1 MSASTPPG
9 DALNSEQ
16 ATTDRG
22 SAGSLAAVHLWQIQ
36 GVRDVLLIV
45 FVLALV
51 WFGYWLR
58 DVTVPL
64 LIALALAYLFEPL
77 VRRLTKFR
85 GITRTGAVTII
96 LLTFGV
102 SLTVA
107 ITLTA
112 PFAIGQTVSLVNR
125 LRTGDY
131 AGLGQRVIEY
141 LPEQYRDDLRTAIEW
156 LPTDGS
162 GGAEAGGKAKLKS
175 NAEGDLG
182 PKAGSDVGPDSGA
195 NGAPDPEIGSGR
207 DATNADASAERTP
220 GAASNGRITE
230 GTRSFVV
237 GPDGSITSE
246 PDPAEVKAREAE
258 RIRAA
263 VRAELE
269 ALGMFPV
276 ADSPDTPLVE
286 DAASLG
292 SGAPSLQIL
301 GALGSTAERMT
312 GLFLAIVQYSLIL
325 FLIPFYFWFFSVSY
339 PSILEFGRS
348 LLPRKN
354 REETLHLIGLM
365 DRAVSGFVRGRI
377 VICAIMGLLFAIGWL
392 ICGVPYAITIGLFVG
407 AISLVPYLGGIGLPL
422 AVGLLFF
429 DQLQLAPEARMA
441 WWGMILWP
449 TLVFVVVQSIEGYV
463 LTPLIAGKAT
473 DLDPVTIVVAII
485 AGGSVA
491 GVYGMLLAIPFAAC
505 AKILVKHLVLPRV
518 RAWSRGE
525 ASDPLP
531 INP

>member
-1 MSASTPPG
+1 MSAATPSG
-9 DALNSEQ
+9 DAPRPDQPLAST
-16 ATTDRG
+16 AGG
-22 SAGSLAAVHLWQIQ
+22 SVAPLTALHLWQIQ
-36 GVRDVLLIV
+36 GVRDGLMIIVIVALI
-45 FVLALV
+45 

-77 VRRLTKFR
+77 VRRLTQFR

-131 AGLGQRVIEY
+131 AGLGERVIEY
-141 LPEQYRDDLRTAIEW
+141 LPEQYREDLRAAIEW
-156 LPTDGS
+156 LPKDASPEPSAGDG
-162 GGAEAGGKAKLKS
+162 
-175 NAEGDLG
+175 D
-182 PKAGSDVGPDSGA
+182 
-195 NGAPDPEIGSGR
+195 GAPAGEATPES
-207 DATNADASAERTP
+207 ATPATHGADAAVKDPPVSE
-220 GAASNGRITE
+220 S
-230 GTRSFVV
+230 TRSFVV
-237 GPDGSITSE
+237 GPDGSVQSE
-246 PDPAEVKAREAE
+246 PDPKEREAREAREAE
-258 RIRAA
+258 RLRAA

-269 ALGMFPV
+269 ALGFHPEAMATDGGG
-276 ADSPDTPLVE
+276 ADAGHAT
-286 DAASLG
+286 
-292 SGAPSLQIL
+292 GAPSWRML

-339 PSILEFGRS
+339 PTILEFGRS
-348 LLPRKN
+348 LLPKKN

-392 ICGVPYAITIGLFVG
+392 ICGVPYAITIGLFIG

-449 TLVFVVVQSIEGYV
+449 TLVFVIVQSIEGYV

-505 AKILVKHLVLPRV
+505 AKIIAKHLVLPRI

-531 INP
+531 IKS

>member
-1 MSASTPPG
+1 MSAAIPPG
-9 DALNSEQ
+9 DATRSDPHPSTPSD
-16 ATTDRG
+16 A
-22 SAGSLAAVHLWQIQ
+22 SLTALHLWQIQ
-36 GVRDVLLIV
+36 GVRDVLMILVLVSLI
-45 FVLALV
+45 

-64 LIALALAYLFEPL
+64 LIALTLAYLFEPL
-77 VRRLTKFR
+77 VRRLTQFR

-131 AGLGQRVIEY
+131 AGLGERVIEY
-141 LPEQYRDDLRTAIEW
+141 LPEQYRDDLRAAIEW
-156 LPTDGS
+156 LPKDPSPDAPAAKPAAGEAEAGEATS
-162 GGAEAGGKAKLKS
+162 GGAAAPPPQGTA
-175 NAEGDLG
+175 AE
-182 PKAGSDVGPDSGA
+182 
-195 NGAPDPEIGSGR
+195 
-207 DATNADASAERTP
+207 
-220 GAASNGRITE
+220 ITE
-230 GTRSFVV
+230 KTRSFVV
-237 GPDGSITSE
+237 GPDGSVVGE
-246 PDPAEVKAREAE
+246 PDPAEREAMEARETE
-258 RIRAA
+258 RLRSA

-269 ALGMFPV
+269 ALGFHPL
-276 ADSPDTPLVE
+276 ADGGDGGIA
-286 DAASLG
+286 DAAHAAG
-292 SGAPSLQIL
+292 ADAPSWRML

-339 PSILEFGRS
+339 PTILDFGRS
-348 LLPRKN
+348 LLPKKN

-449 TLVFVVVQSIEGYV
+449 TLVFVIVQSVEGYV

-505 AKILVKHLVLPRV
+505 AKILAKHLVLPRI

-531 INP
+531 IKP